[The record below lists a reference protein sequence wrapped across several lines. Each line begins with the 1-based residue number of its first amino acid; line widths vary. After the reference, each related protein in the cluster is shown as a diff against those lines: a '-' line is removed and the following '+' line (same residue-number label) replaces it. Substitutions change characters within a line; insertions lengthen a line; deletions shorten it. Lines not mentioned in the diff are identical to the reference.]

1 LLATAKGLQQGG
13 MLFSVLLVL
22 IVILMVTKPTF

>member
-1 LLATAKGLQQGG
+1 MATGLQQGG

-22 IVILMVTKPTF
+22 IVILMVTKPTS